1 MKSLTE
7 SQIETVNNFFN
18 YKNRLQIKYKNM
30 YDAMNILEDTIENP
44 SERTEELISIVQ
56 ECRLSLQRYD
66 NITIN
71 NANVLVLDSVSGK
84 VALEDDEKKDMA
96 IAELLSFMED
106 FMCSVGRLTLY
117 LKDNNKVTECNS
129 EMFDCRSHIQSMISI
144 IMKQ

>member
-7 SQIETVNNFFN
+7 SQIETVNNFLN
-18 YKNRLQIKYKNM
+18 YKNMLKIKYKNM
-30 YDAMNILEDTIENP
+30 HDAMNILEDTIENP

-96 IAELLSFMED
+96 IAELLIFMED
-106 FMCSVGRLTLY
+106 FVCAVGRLTLY
-117 LKDNNKVTECNS
+117 LKDDNKKECNT